1 MKKFILIL
9 LFVFACITQI
19 QAYQI
24 PNNLYKG
31 LIAEDTS
38 GNYKTYLTIASCVRN
53 RLVSGMSHGLVALK
67 RKDLD
72 SFVHKECAYAL
83 KTKNIDLENQ
93 AKGAIREVFDLDKD
107 YCNDAVYYEHT
118 KRYKIPSFVKGKR
131 VLMILHAGTKNEITF
146 WSRK

>member
-1 MKKFILIL
+1 MKKIILIL
-9 LFVFACITQI
+9 LFLFACITQI

-38 GNYKTYLTIASCVRN
+38 GNYQTYLAIVSCVRN
-53 RLVSGMSHGLVALK
+53 RLAKGMTHGLVAMK
-67 RKDLD
+67 RKDLN
-72 SFVHKECAYAL
+72 SFVRKECAYAL
-83 KTKNIDLENQ
+83 KTKHINLESQ
-93 AKGAIREVFDLDKD
+93 AIGAIREVFDLDKD

-146 WSRK
+146 WSKK